1 MARAARS
8 EKNDV
13 GVVLVAAGS
22 AARFGRKKQFLELAG
37 KPMLLHGLET
47 LGVFEEVVE
56 IAVVVA
62 SVDVEEAESL
72 LSSRGVEERIGAR
85 VSVVVGGASRQAS
98 VANGMAALEKSIGW
112 VLVHD
117 AARPLLRQ
125 HDARRCID
133 TLLKNGSAVLGHRVA
148 DSVKEIAPGRIPRI
162 QRDVPRA
169 GVWLVQTPQG
179 ASRQV
184 LEEALLNAARDGV
197 AVMDEASLLERA
209 NVQAVLVEGARDNIK
224 VTYPDD
230 LALAEFLLAQRERN
244 GA

>member
-1 MARAARS
+1 MTRAERP

-47 LGVFEEVVE
+47 LGVAEEVVE
-56 IAVVVA
+56 IIVVVA
-62 SVDVEEAESL
+62 SEDVEQAGSL
-72 LSSRGVEERIGAR
+72 LSSRGVEERTGAR
-85 VSVVVGGASRQAS
+85 VSVVVGGASRQES
-98 VANGMAALEKSIGW
+98 VANGMAALEESIPW

-117 AARPLLRQ
+117 AARPLLRSE
-125 HDARRCID
+125 DARRCID
-133 TLLKNGSAVLGHRVA
+133 TLLKDGSAVLGHQVA
-148 DSVKEIAPGRIPRI
+148 DSVKEIAPGGIPRI

-179 ASRQV
+179 ASRRI
-184 LEEALLNAARDGV
+184 LEEALLNAAKAGIGV
-197 AVMDEASLLERA
+197 TDEASLLERA
-209 NVQAVLVEGARDNIK
+209 DVQAVLVEGARDNIK